1 MRERPY
7 IFHLFFILLSADP
20 DDYEYEY
27 EFEFELDFDFDFE
40 YENVW
45 TLRNLGVGDIIREAI
60 RTVITKLR
68 GRCQSTFAAVISCW
82 DHSLQ
87 PFFMLASVSLN
98 QFHYCQRP
106 VRDLEQPLVLR
117 G

>member
-7 IFHLFFILLSADP
+7 IFHVFFILLSADP

-45 TLRNLGVGDIIREAI
+45 TLRNLGVGDLEAA
-60 RTVITKLR
+60 KLSR
-68 GRCQSTFAAVISCW
+68 LKIPARSTRAQGLMANYPGSIPKTTSW
-82 DHSLQ
+82 
-87 PFFMLASVSLN
+87 
-98 QFHYCQRP
+98 
-106 VRDLEQPLVLR
+106 
-117 G
+117 